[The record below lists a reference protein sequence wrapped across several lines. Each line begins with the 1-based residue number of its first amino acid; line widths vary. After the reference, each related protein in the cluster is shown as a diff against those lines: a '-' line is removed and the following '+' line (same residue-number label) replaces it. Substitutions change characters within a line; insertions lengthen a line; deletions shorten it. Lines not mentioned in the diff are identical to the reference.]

1 MGGFIVPYTVP
12 DGAFWKLAQ
21 ALPGD
26 ILNFVKVS
34 VDEAQATG
42 AQAERGLQRGLHRG
56 SLVGLHAA
64 RSVVLGAKS

>member
-34 VDEAQATG
+34 VDEAQAL
-42 AQAERGLQRGLHRG
+42 ARKLNEVCSEASIE
-56 SLVGLHAA
+56 AA
-64 RSVVLGAKS
+64 S